1 MAYRVISLRAED
13 SDVRRFDE
21 GLKAAKRGLMEACE
35 IWENMKQDFQMR
47 GGGSGGGGNSGGGG
61 GGYGQ
66 RSYNDRYNG
75 GGFMDGN
82 DPSSWGQPIM
92 ISERDWNELQ
102 ERRRRDSSGR
112 FM

>member
-13 SDVRRFDE
+13 NDVRRFDE

-47 GGGSGGGGNSGGGG
+47 GGSGGGNSGG

-66 RSYNDRYNG
+66 RSYNDRYYG
-75 GGFMDGN
+75 GGYMGDG
-82 DPSSWGQPIM
+82 DPYPWGPSAM
-92 ISERDWNELQ
+92 MSERDWNELQ
-102 ERRRRDSSGR
+102 ERRRRDSGGR

>member
-1 MAYRVISLRAED
+1 MAYKVINLRAGD
-13 SDVRRFDE
+13 NDVHRFDE
-21 GLKAAKRGLMEACE
+21 GLEAAKHGIKEVSE
-35 IWENMKQDFQMR
+35 IWENMKRDFQMR
-47 GGGSGGGGNSGGGG
+47 DGNSGGGGNS

-75 GGFMDGN
+75 GGYMGERDGYGM
-82 DPSSWGQPIM
+82 GQPVM

>member
-1 MAYRVISLRAED
+1 MAYKVINLRAGD
-13 SDVRRFDE
+13 NDVHRFDE
-21 GLKAAKRGLMEACE
+21 GLEAAKRGLKEVSE
-35 IWENMKQDFQMR
+35 IWENMKRDFQMR
-47 GGGSGGGGNSGGGG
+47 DGNS

-75 GGFMDGN
+75 GGYMGERDELVK
-82 DPSSWGQPIM
+82 DKPVV
-92 ISERDWNELQ
+92 ISERDWDELQ